1 MFEVFIYAVI
11 ALVAFGAG
19 LLVGRRNPSVA
30 ATIATLANTAKAD
43 IAAATIAHKAE
54 TGVPVAVSVGATG
67 PVG

>member
-1 MFEVFIYAVI
+1 MFTLIVSCIVAV
-11 ALVAFGAG
+11 AAFVAG

-30 ATIATLANTAKAD
+30 ATIATLANTAKSD
-43 IAAATIAHKAE
+43 ITAATIAHKAE